1 MRGRPRPAGN
11 PAPDGPSQALTH
23 SPDSGS
29 AADTD
34 EKKAEEKWK
43 CPDLFGHVAAD
54 VDGCRRESESTSQAL
69 PPGPARARPT
79 SRESPG

>member
-1 MRGRPRPAGN
+1 MLGRPWPVGN
-11 PAPDGPSQALTH
+11 PAPDGPSRAFTH

-34 EKKAEEKWK
+34 EKKAEGKWK

-54 VDGCRRESESTSQAL
+54 VDGCRRESESTSRAL
-69 PPGPARARPT
+69 PPGPARARPA
-79 SRESPG
+79 SRETPG